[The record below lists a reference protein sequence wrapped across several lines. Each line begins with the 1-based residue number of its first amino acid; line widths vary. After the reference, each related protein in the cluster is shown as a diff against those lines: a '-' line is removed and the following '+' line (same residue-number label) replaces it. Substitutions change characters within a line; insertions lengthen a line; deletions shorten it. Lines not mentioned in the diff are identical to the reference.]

1 MTKHN
6 SWLYVCNKMSYS
18 HYVYQFNCLYVKV
31 FFTAVSTYKFAT
43 YIQLN
48 GGVFFNG
55 PCKTTDLGSPL
66 LQHCSVPPCSTSV

>member
-31 FFTAVSTYKFAT
+31 IFNAVSTYKFAT

-48 GGVFFNG
+48 GVVF
-55 PCKTTDLGSPL
+55 L
-66 LQHCSVPPCSTSV
+66 LVLVKPQT